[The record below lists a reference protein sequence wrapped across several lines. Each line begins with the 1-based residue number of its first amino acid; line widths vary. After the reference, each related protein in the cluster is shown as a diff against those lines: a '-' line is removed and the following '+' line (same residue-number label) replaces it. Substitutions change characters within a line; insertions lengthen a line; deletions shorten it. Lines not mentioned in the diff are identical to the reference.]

1 MEIIFFTEPASFVLL
16 KCFVTEDQSDYLIKT
31 QPLFYI
37 TFNKNHLLDFDMQ
50 CK

>member
-1 MEIIFFTEPASFVLL
+1 MEIIFFNKTKLAGSV